1 MANHEENELPT
12 GAENSD
18 ITQELT
24 VRGMGRCAAYDLAVA
39 FRRKRSNPLAGQ
51 SRLGTDLGQP
61 GVGQPGVPASLEES
75 GLGTNLEESSASMEY
90 QSPLAFLR
98 VEEQRGQTTE
108 ADTANSIEVAQEED
122 ERDDRGAERGR
133 GFRRRRPPH
142 KLHPIARL
150 IRKLARLV
158 TLLVGSAVGVT
169 AMIAAF
175 ALLGMQLPK
184 LDGAVSFPVAKLG
197 ALEPL
202 NQRSEIVDSQNRL
215 MIVLRSEQNRQPV
228 LFDRIPKHMINAVLA
243 VEDAD
248 FYRHKGINMRSTVRA
263 MVANVEAGGVAQGG
277 STITQ
282 QLVKLTLLSSKQN
295 VNRKV
300 TEARLALQIEKQL
313 TKEQILERYL
323 NTVYF
328 GEGSYG
334 VQAAAERYFNKRID
348 DITVVEAAFLAGMI
362 RNPVGYDPI
371 RFKDRS
377 RQRRAIVLDRMV
389 KVGMITKAEQAT
401 FRISPMPRPAD
412 RFSLPESYFIEEVKQ
427 QLLDDK
433 RLGET
438 KAERYTAVFNGGLRI
453 KTTFDPDIQAQ
464 AEAAVRDVLPAYE
477 TDFTAALVSLDV
489 ATGAVKAMVGGRG
502 FATDKY
508 NLVTQGKRQ
517 PGSSWKPFVLIA
529 AMENGISPMSLVDGN
544 EPCPIPNPT
553 GKPKIYKPRNAE
565 PPQTG
570 PHTLLDQLVVSS
582 NCAFARLAYLV
593 GYKKVADVAKRL
605 GISTRI
611 DLVPSMALG
620 VEEVHPIDIAG
631 AYATLAAGGR
641 QRKAYLIDTVYD
653 RTGKVIFTGR
663 STDRQIVDKEIA
675 RVVTSAMQGV
685 VQRGTGVQAQI
696 EGRDVAGKTGTTNNN
711 EDAWF
716 VGFTPQ
722 LATAV
727 WMGAPDRKLA
737 MKNVG
742 SVGKVYGGTYPAL
755 VWNRFMSAALQS
767 QVSQPFDAV
776 TKQTFDIGDC
786 FNLTV
791 EQIKKRST
799 SAGRGSRTG
808 KNATVEAATNS
819 AEAPT
824 TTLPKLSKARCGSW
838 SIPSQISPA
847 STDVSTTDDGIG
859 SKKKKKKKK
868 IGSNS
873 AELVVEDTAVI
884 AGDQGGTTRAKK
896 RRPKTSVTNTTLKP
910 KVKKKKR
917 PVDATVANSDGSSTP
932 VRVRP
937 RIEID
942 PTPAP
947 EPLPPPVPLEPPPAA
962 APQ

>member
-1 MANHEENELPT
+1 LEDHKENEVPT
-12 GAENSD
+12 NGENGD
-18 ITQELT
+18 ITQEPT
-24 VRGMGRCAAYDLAVA
+24 VRGRGRCAAYDLGVA
-39 FRRKRSNPLAGQ
+39 FRRKRSNPLASQ
-51 SRLGTDLGQP
+51 SRLGTGLGQH
-61 GVGQPGVPASLEES
+61 GVAANRED
-75 GLGTNLEESSASMEY
+75 
-90 QSPLAFLR
+90 SPSTER
-98 VEEQRGQTTE
+98 QGGQTSEATE
-108 ADTANSIEVAQEED
+108 AIDVNLIELAQDTETDTETEENLGFGG
-122 ERDDRGAERGR
+122 EGRGR
-133 GFRRRRPPH
+133 RRRRPPH

-228 LFDRIPKHMINAVLA
+228 PFDRIPKHMINAVLA

-377 RQRRAIVLDRMV
+377 RQRRGIVLDRMV
-389 KVGMITKAEQAT
+389 KVGMITKAEQTT

-433 RLGET
+433 RLGAT

-737 MKNVG
+737 MKSVG

-755 VWNRFMSAALQS
+755 VWNRFMSTALQS
-767 QVSQPFDAV
+767 QVSEPFDAV

-791 EQIKKRST
+791 EQAKKRST

-808 KNATVEAATNS
+808 NNATVEAGTNS
-819 AEAPT
+819 AEIPT

-838 SIPSQISPA
+838 SIPNRMSPA
-847 STDVSTTDDGIG
+847 PADGSNPDDEIG
-859 SKKKKKKKK
+859 TKKKKKKKK
-868 IGSNS
+868 SGSNS
-873 AELVVEDTAVI
+873 ADTVVEDTAVI

-917 PVDATVANSDGSSTP
+917 PVDATAANSEGSTTQ

-937 RIEID
+937 RAEVD
-942 PTPAP
+942 PAPAPAP
-947 EPLPPPVPLEPPPAA
+947 EPLPPPVPLEPPPVA

>member
-1 MANHEENELPT
+1 MQTQT
-12 GAENSD
+12 GA
-18 ITQELT
+18 
-24 VRGMGRCAAYDLAVA
+24 
-39 FRRKRSNPLAGQ
+39 
-51 SRLGTDLGQP
+51 
-61 GVGQPGVPASLEES
+61 
-75 GLGTNLEESSASMEY
+75 Y
-90 QSPLAFLR
+90 QSPLASLR
-98 VEEQRGQTTE
+98 EQSGEEATPGVFISSSQGEPQQSSSTESESEDSLGHQT
-108 ADTANSIEVAQEED
+108 
-122 ERDDRGAERGR
+122 RRR
-133 GFRRRRPPH
+133 RRRRPPH
-142 KLHPIARL
+142 RLHPIARV
-150 IRKLARLV
+150 IRKLARV
-158 TLLVGSAVGVT
+158 ITLLVGSAVGIT
-169 AMIAAF
+169 AMVAAF
-175 ALLGMQLPK
+175 ALLGAQLPK
-184 LDGAVSFPVAKLG
+184 LNGAVSFPVAPLG

-202 NQRSEIVDSQNRL
+202 NQRSEIVDSQDRL

-228 LFDRIPKHMINAVLA
+228 AFDRIPKHMINAVLA

-334 VQAAAERYFNKRID
+334 VQAAAERYFNKKID
-348 DITVVEAAFLAGMI
+348 DVTVVEAAFLAGMI
-362 RNPVGYDPI
+362 RNPVGYDPK
-371 RFKDRS
+371 RFRDRS
-377 RQRRAIVLDRMV
+377 RQRRSIVLERMV
-389 KVGMITKAEQAT
+389 KVGMITKAEQADY
-401 FRISPMPRPAD
+401 RISPMPRPAD

-433 RLGET
+433 RLGAT
-438 KAERYTAVFNGGLRI
+438 RAERYTAVFNGGLRI

-464 AEAAVRDVLPAYE
+464 AEAAVRDVLPSYE
-477 TDFTAALVSLDV
+477 KDFTAALVSLDV

-517 PGSSWKPFVLIA
+517 PGSSWKPFVIIA
-529 AMENGISPMSLVDGN
+529 AMENGISPMSVVNGD

-565 PPQTG
+565 ALSSG
-570 PHTLLDQLVVSS
+570 PRTILDQLVVSS

-593 GYKKVADVAKRL
+593 GYKKIAEVARRL
-605 GISTRI
+605 GITTRI

-620 VEEVHPIDIAG
+620 VEEVHPIDMAG

-653 RTGKVIFTGR
+653 RNGKVIFTGR
-663 STDRQIVDKEIA
+663 STDRQIIDPEIA

-685 VQRGTGVQAQI
+685 VQRGTGTQAQI

-737 MKNVG
+737 MRNVG
-742 SVGKVYGGTYPAL
+742 SVGRVFGGTYPAL
-755 VWNRFMSAALQS
+755 VWNRFMTNALQAK
-767 QVSQPFDAV
+767 VSQPFDAV
-776 TKQTFDIGDC
+776 NKQTFDIGDC
-786 FNLTV
+786 FNLV
-791 EQIKKRST
+791 VDQGKKRST
-799 SAGRGSRTG
+799 SAGRGSRKG
-808 KNATVEAATNS
+808 SNASVDVD
-819 AEAPT
+819 AEGNPIGAT
-824 TTLPKLSKARCGSW
+824 TTTVPKLSRARCGSW
-838 SIPSQISPA
+838 VIPQSFSPPVDDT
-847 STDVSTTDDGIG
+847 STDTSGS
-859 SKKKKKKKK
+859 SKKKRKK
-868 IGSNS
+868 NS
-873 AELVVEDTAVI
+873 GNTVDDTVV
-884 AGDQGGTTRAKK
+884 AGDQSGSKAKTKK
-896 RRPKTSVTNTTLKP
+896 RKQKTAVTNTTIKP
-910 KVKKKKR
+910 KKKKR
-917 PVDATVANSDGSSTP
+917 VVDPGTQSGDGTSAP

-937 RIEID
+937 RAETQD
-942 PTPAP
+942 PVVQQP
-947 EPLPPPVPLEPPPAA
+947 ETPPVAPPIPLDPPPAA

>member
-1 MANHEENELPT
+1 MPLPVD
-12 GAENSD
+12 GPA
-18 ITQELT
+18 L
-24 VRGMGRCAAYDLAVA
+24 AATNGS
-39 FRRKRSNPLAGQ
+39 RR
-51 SRLGTDLGQP
+51 
-61 GVGQPGVPASLEES
+61 
-75 GLGTNLEESSASMEY
+75 M
-90 QSPLAFLR
+90 
-98 VEEQRGQTTE
+98 
-108 ADTANSIEVAQEED
+108 
-122 ERDDRGAERGR
+122 
-133 GFRRRRPPH
+133 RRRRPPH
-142 KLHPIARL
+142 KLHPLARL
-150 IRKLARLV
+150 IRKLARV
-158 TLLVGSAVGVT
+158 ITLLIGSAVGVT
-169 AMIAAF
+169 ALVAAF
-175 ALLGMQLPK
+175 ALLGSQLPK
-184 LDGAVSFPVAKLG
+184 LNGAVKFPVATLG

-202 NQRSEIVDSQNRL
+202 NQRSEIVDAQDRL

-228 LFDRIPKHMINAVLA
+228 AFDRIPKHMINAVLA

-313 TKEQILERYL
+313 TKQQILERYL

-348 DITVVEAAFLAGMI
+348 DVTVPEAAFLAGMI

-377 RQRRAIVLDRMV
+377 RQRRAIVLERMV
-389 KVGMITKAEQAT
+389 KVGMITKAEQADY
-401 FRISPMPRPAD
+401 RISPMPRPAD
-412 RFSLPESYFIEEVKQ
+412 RFVLPESYFIEEVKQ

-433 RLGET
+433 RLGAT
-438 KAERYTAVFNGGLRI
+438 RAERYTAVFNGGLRI

-464 AEAAVRDVLPAYE
+464 AEAAVRDILPSNE
-477 TDFTAALVSLDV
+477 KDFTAALVSLDV
-489 ATGAVKAMVGGRG
+489 KTGAVKAMVGGRG

-517 PGSSWKPFVLIA
+517 PGSSWKPFVLVA
-529 AMENGISPMSLVDGN
+529 AMENGISPMSLVNGN

-565 PPQTG
+565 PPQDG
-570 PHTLLDQLVVSS
+570 PRTILDQLVVSS

-593 GYKKVADVAKRL
+593 GYKKVADVATRL

-620 VEEVHPIDIAG
+620 VEEVHPIEMAG

-653 RTGKVIFTGR
+653 RNGKVIFTGR
-663 STDRQIVDKEIA
+663 STDRQIVDPEIA

-685 VQRGTGVQAQI
+685 VQRGTGVNAQM

-722 LATAV
+722 LSTAV

-737 MKNVG
+737 MRNI
-742 SVGKVYGGTYPAL
+742 GGVSRVFGGDYPAQ
-755 VWNRFMSAALQS
+755 VWNRFMTNALQAQAS
-767 QVSQPFDAV
+767 EPFSAV

-786 FNLTV
+786 FSLVV
-791 EQIKKRST
+791 EQGKKRST
-799 SAGRGSRTG
+799 SSGRGSSTG
-808 KNATVEAATNS
+808 TNASVDSVELDANGNPLS
-819 AEAPT
+819 SVPT
-824 TTLPKLSKARCGSW
+824 TTIPKLARARCGSW
-838 SIPSQISPA
+838 SIPKSFQPA
-847 STDVSTTDDGIG
+847 SASDGSESTDATGNT
-859 SKKKKKKKK
+859 KKKKKKR
-868 IGSNS
+868 NNTLDAAVDD
-873 AELVVEDTAVI
+873 AEI
-884 AGDQGGTTRAKK
+884 AGDQTRTKAK
-896 RRPKTSVTNTTLKP
+896 S
-910 KVKKKKR
+910 KKKR
-917 PVDATVANSDGSSTP
+917 TSVPKTTVKPKAKKKQRVVTPATSDDGTSKP

-937 RIEID
+937 RVEATD
-942 PTPAP
+942 GGAASEPAPQPAPQPSP
-947 EPLPPPVPLEPPPAA
+947 EPLPPPVPLDPPPAA

>member
-1 MANHEENELPT
+1 LIVDLLGLGNAANIVDRSSEYCTENKLPT
-12 GAENSD
+12 VAKKGD
-18 ITQELT
+18 IDQEPT
-24 VRGMGRCAAYDLAVA
+24 VRGMGQCDAYDLGVA
-39 FRRKRSNPLAGQ
+39 FRRKKTNPAG
-51 SRLGTDLGQP
+51 SAASDLPSIG
-61 GVGQPGVPASLEES
+61 
-75 GLGTNLEESSASMEY
+75 Y
-90 QSPLAFLR
+90 QSPLAGLR
-98 VEEQRGQTTE
+98 VEERKDDQPNGSNT
-108 ADTANSIEVAQEED
+108 ADPPEVAAQLAHEN
-122 ERDDRGAERGR
+122 GAEEAENSVGQRR
-133 GFRRRRPPH
+133 SRRRRPPH

-184 LDGAVSFPVAKLG
+184 LNGAVSFPVAKLG

-228 LFDRIPKHMINAVLA
+228 TFDRIPKHMINAVLA

-313 TKEQILERYL
+313 SKEQILERYL

-377 RQRRAIVLDRMV
+377 RQRRGIVLERMV
-389 KVGMITKAEQAT
+389 KVGMITKAEQTAY
-401 FRISPMPRPAD
+401 RISPMPRPAD

-433 RLGET
+433 RLGAT

-517 PGSSWKPFVLIA
+517 PGSSWKPFVLVA

-553 GKPKIYKPRNAE
+553 GKPKVYKPRNAE
-565 PPQTG
+565 PPQAG
-570 PHTLLDQLVVSS
+570 PRTILDQLVVSS

-605 GISTRI
+605 GITTRI

-742 SVGKVYGGTYPAL
+742 GFDRVYGGDYPAL
-755 VWNRFMSAALQS
+755 VWNRFMSSALQS
-767 QVSQPFDAV
+767 RASEPFDPV
-776 TKQTFDIGDC
+776 NKQTFDLGDC

-791 EQIKKRST
+791 EQVKKRST
-799 SAGRGSRTG
+799 SAGRGSRTST
-808 KNATVEAATNS
+808 NATVDESVNSAAT
-819 AEAPT
+819 PT
-824 TTLPKLSKARCGSW
+824 TTVPKLSKARCGSW
-838 SIPSQISPA
+838 SIPNTLSRES
-847 STDVSTTDDGIG
+847 SDDVVTSGTKS
-859 SKKKKKKKK
+859 SKKKKKKS
-868 IGSNS
+868 GANTTD
-873 AELVVEDTAVI
+873 AAVDETVI
-884 AGDQGGTTRAKK
+884 AGDQGGTKTKAKK
-896 RRPKTSVTNTTLKP
+896 KRTKTSVANTTIKP
-910 KVKKKKR
+910 KAKKKKR
-917 PVDATVANSDGSSTP
+917 PVEPATTNPDSAPTP

-937 RIEID
+937 QIEVVEPPPSPD
-942 PTPAP
+942 PA
-947 EPLPPPVPLEPPPAA
+947 PLPPPVPLDPPPA
-962 APQ
+962 

>member
-1 MANHEENELPT
+1 
-12 GAENSD
+12 
-18 ITQELT
+18 
-24 VRGMGRCAAYDLAVA
+24 MGQSAAYDLRVA
-39 FRRKRSNPLAGQ
+39 IRRKTTKPVATIHSDVLIPE
-51 SRLGTDLGQP
+51 SHSD
-61 GVGQPGVPASLEES
+61 PAALRIEAAPAKRYQA
-75 GLGTNLEESSASMEY
+75 AS
-90 QSPLAFLR
+90 
-98 VEEQRGQTTE
+98 TTE
-108 ADTANSIEVAQEED
+108 SVHAENLDVAGD
-122 ERDDRGAERGR
+122 SLRSKR
-133 GFRRRRPPH
+133 RRRRPPH
-142 KLHPIARL
+142 KVHPIARL
-150 IRKLARLV
+150 IRKLSRVV
-158 TLLVGSAVGVT
+158 TLLIGSTVGVT

-175 ALLGMQLPK
+175 ALLGSQLPK
-184 LDGAVSFPVAKLG
+184 LNGAVSFPVAKLG

-228 LFDRIPKHMINAVLA
+228 TFDRIPKHMINAVLA

-313 TKEQILERYL
+313 SKEQILERYL

-334 VQAAAERYFNKRID
+334 VQAAAERYFNKKID

-362 RNPVGYDPI
+362 RNPVGYDPQ

-377 RQRRAIVLDRMV
+377 RQRRAIVLERMV
-389 KVGMITKAEQAT
+389 KVGMITKAEQT
-401 FRISPMPRPAD
+401 SYRISPMPRPAD

-427 QLLDDK
+427 QLLDDR
-433 RLGET
+433 RLGAT
-438 KAERYTAVFNGGLRI
+438 RAERYTAVFNGGLRI

-477 TDFTAALVSLDV
+477 KEFTAALVSLDV

-565 PPQTG
+565 PPQEG
-570 PHTLLDQLVVSS
+570 PRTILDQLVVSS

-716 VGFTPQ
+716 IGFTPQ

-742 SVGKVYGGTYPAL
+742 SVDRVFGGTYPAL
-755 VWNRFMSAALQS
+755 VWNRFMNTALQS
-767 QVSQPFDAV
+767 QVSEPFEPV

-786 FNLTV
+786 YNLKV
-791 EQIKKRST
+791 EQSKKRST

-808 KNATVEAATNS
+808 RNASIDASAATADS
-819 AEAPT
+819 ASVPT
-824 TTLPKLSKARCGSW
+824 PILPNLSKARCGSW
-838 SIPSQISPA
+838 IIPNSLSPA
-847 STDVSTTDDGIG
+847 STDSSIDASSN
-859 SKKKKKKKK
+859 SKKKSKKKS
-868 IGSNS
+868 GSS
-873 AELVVEDTAVI
+873 AAVEDIVI
-884 AGDQGGTTRAKK
+884 AGDQSGINAKPKKKRAK
-896 RRPKTSVTNTTLKP
+896 TAVTNTTVKP
-910 KVKKKKR
+910 RAKKKKR
-917 PVDATVANSDGSSTP
+917 VVDPGAASSGGSPAP

-937 RIEID
+937 RAEVTD
-942 PTPAP
+942 PGSAPDPAP
-947 EPLPPPVPLEPPPAA
+947 APPPIPLDPAPA